1 MTQNGPNTSSSRTV
15 LLVVIA
21 LLALALLIVA
31 GFLVFRSGDR
41 ATSSSEGTGSSTTT
55 NSEAPSSTESST
67 SSKAPTSTPDR
78 TRPTAAPGSVTYQF
92 TGSGSVV
99 AVGYTSADGNQ
110 VVAAAGAPWS
120 VRTTVRG
127 GSAELTAIVVS
138 GTVTCTIL
146 HGEDLL
152 ASSTSSG
159 GPLACRAQVPS

>member
-1 MTQNGPNTSSSRTV
+1 MTDNHPTAASSRTMM
-15 LLVVIA
+15 LVVIVA
-21 LLALALLIVA
+21 LALALLTVV
-31 GFLVFRSGDR
+31 GFLVFRPGASTESPGA
-41 ATSSSEGTGSSTTT
+41 ATESTTA
-55 NSEAPSSTESST
+55 EASSSSTEST
-67 SSKAPTSTPDR
+67 PSSAAPTSSTPDH

-99 AVGYTSADGNQ
+99 AVGYKSADGDK
-110 VVAAAGAPWS
+110 VLAAAGAPWS

-127 GSAELTAIVVS
+127 TSAELTAIVVT

-159 GPLACRAQVPS
+159 GPLVCRAQLPKS